1 MQQRA
6 KSTGKTIFG
15 ISLIVV
21 GIAGM
26 ILPIL
31 PGWWVALIGLQI
43 LGWKL
48 VVDRQKPWRE
58 IVSLKTTSEKAS
70 TSNEKS

>member
-1 MQQRA
+1 MEQ
-6 KSTGKTIFG
+6 KVKTTRNTVFG
-15 ISLIVV
+15 VSLIVF

-48 VVDRQKPWRE
+48 VVDRQKPWRQV
-58 IVSLKTTSEKAS
+58 ISFKNLFKDKTDDS
-70 TSNEKS
+70 SN